1 MNWLGRRRADLA
13 AGIGLLTRLPV
24 GWLSPDNTGADD
36 FRASLGRSIWTWP
49 LVGLALGATGGLA
62 LGVLALAGLERHLA
76 AAWAV
81 ALLML
86 LTGGLHEDGLAD
98 TADGFG
104 GGRDRARKLAIMRDS
119 RIGSYGAM
127 ALGMALL
134 IRVASAAAA
143 PHLVIAMA
151 IAGGL
156 GRAAMAGLSSALP
169 PARQDGLAATLPR
182 TPRPALAVCLLIP
195 VMMALLLLPCGIA
208 LQACLAS
215 VLTTVLLGL
224 LARQQIGGVT
234 GDVLG
239 ATAISV
245 ECCVL
250 SLLSIAPPPA

>member
-1 MNWLGRRRADLA
+1 MSWLGRRRADLA

-24 GWLSPDNTGADD
+24 GWLSAGGAFD
-36 FRASLGRSIWTWP
+36 LGRSVWTWP
-49 LVGLALGATGGLA
+49 LVGMALGATGGLA
-62 LGVLALAGLERHLA
+62 VDGLAAMGLARSLA

-98 TADGFG
+98 MADGFG

-134 IRVASAAAA
+134 IRVIAAAAA
-143 PHLVIAMA
+143 PHPAVAMA

-156 GRAAMAGLSSALP
+156 GRAAMGGLCRAMK
-169 PARQDGLAATLPR
+169 PARTDGLAAALPR
-182 TPRPALAVCLLIP
+182 IPRPALAACLLAP
-195 VMMALLLLPCGIA
+195 VAAALLLLPAGRA
-208 LQACLAS
+208 LQACVAAA
-215 VLTTVLLGL
+215 VVAALLGR
-224 LARQQIGGVT
+224 LAQRQVGGLT

-239 ATAISV
+239 ATAV
-245 ECCVL
+245 CVDCCVL
-250 SLLSIAPPPA
+250 SLAGIAGPPG